1 MSTGAFV
8 VGLGITEMGRSLGR
22 PTEVLYLE
30 AIRFALADAGLVKT
44 DIDGFSGR
52 WDAPGGTTLHPGSA
66 DWGTVLGVPL
76 NWTGDTYPQ
85 GPPGLMEAAA
95 AVNAGSCNVAV
106 VVSGQGNFGDGL
118 APYTRPENE
127 FVAPYGSFTAAHFAL
142 TAQRYLHELG
152 PQGAVQARADVAE
165 LAATI
170 RTCGSKNPE
179 AVLTDRGVIT
189 AADVVASRP
198 IASPLHLL
206 DICLAN
212 EGAVAII
219 VANEAVA
226 RGCPDPVEILGVGCV
241 WQRQQYTMA
250 ARFDENWRVG
260 DDAAARA
267 LGTAGLAPTDIDVRS
282 FYDATSFEVARQ
294 FEVLGYCDV
303 GEGPAFAVEAGIGP
317 DGAMPTNTDGGL
329 LSYSHT
335 GFGGP
340 HTRAAYAI
348 RQIRGT
354 AGAGQVADVETA
366 VACGAGS
373 GAQYHS
379 TVVFG
384 RSR

>member
-1 MSTGAFV
+1 MRASLKLTS
-8 VGLGITEMGRSLGR
+8 MGS
-22 PTEVLYLE
+22 
-30 AIRFALADAGLVKT
+30 
-44 DIDGFSGR
+44 
-52 WDAPGGTTLHPGSA
+52 
-66 DWGTVLGVPL
+66 
-76 NWTGDTYPQ
+76 
-85 GPPGLMEAAA
+85 
-95 AVNAGSCNVAV
+95 VNAGSCNVAV
-106 VVSGQGNFGDGL
+106 VVSGQGHFGDGL

-260 DDAAARA
+260 
-267 LGTAGLAPTDIDVRS
+267 
-282 FYDATSFEVARQ
+282 
-294 FEVLGYCDV
+294 
-303 GEGPAFAVEAGIGP
+303 EGAAFAVEAGIGP

-335 GFGGP
+335 GFGGT